1 MGKFQ
6 NNLIYFVKVAADQ
19 LVMIFCFVLAASF
32 VVSEVDGV
40 PLSQFFYIRLRLIN
54 FIIFLLFMIIWHINL
69 SLHGA
74 YYSKRIVPW
83 KSEASEIFYSVAIGA
98 ILLLVYSVIFK
109 VSLIT
114 PTFLL
119 VFWLSSCV
127 LTTGG
132 RMIVRFIITP
142 LRLRGININNILIVG
157 TNSRAVQFA
166 KDIESQPE
174 LGYRVVGFVDNEWA
188 EGVDFKDSGYKLVA
202 GFHNFPAF
210 LRKNVIDEVVI
221 DLPLNTFYH
230 EAMDIVD
237 FCVKQGVVVRFI
249 SDSFYLLTNMNLAR
263 SVVEEFHENVLI
275 TIYTG
280 AMGGW
285 PIMVK
290 RVFDFVG
297 SLLLIGIFSPVLLII
312 SLLILATSGR
322 PVFFIQER
330 MGINKRIFP
339 LFKFRTMVANAQQR
353 QAELERFNEADGP
366 VFKIKKDPRVTLIGR
381 FLRKTSLDE
390 LPQLF
395 NVLRGEMSLVGPRP
409 LPVRDYKGFNQ
420 DWHRRRFSVK
430 PGITCMWQI
439 RGRSSLSFEQWMKL
453 DIYYIDHW
461 SLWLDFKI
469 LVLTIPE
476 MLWGDGAY

>member
-1 MGKFQ
+1 
-6 NNLIYFVKVAADQ
+6 
-19 LVMIFCFVLAASF
+19 
-32 VVSEVDGV
+32 
-40 PLSQFFYIRLRLIN
+40 
-54 FIIFLLFMIIWHINL
+54 
-69 SLHGA
+69 
-74 YYSKRIVPW
+74 
-83 KSEASEIFYSVAIGA
+83 
-98 ILLLVYSVIFK
+98 
-109 VSLIT
+109 
-114 PTFLL
+114 
-119 VFWLSSCV
+119 
-127 LTTGG
+127 
-132 RMIVRFIITP
+132 
-142 LRLRGININNILIVG
+142 
-157 TNSRAVQFA
+157 
-166 KDIESQPE
+166 
-174 LGYRVVGFVDNEWA
+174 
-188 EGVDFKDSGYKLVA
+188 
-202 GFHNFPAF
+202 
-210 LRKNVIDEVVI
+210 VIDEVVI

>member
-1 MGKFQ
+1 MGKFHHR
-6 NNLIYFVKVAADQ
+6 LIYLAKVAFDQ
-19 LVMIFCFVLAASF
+19 VSMIFCFILAASF
-32 VVSEVDGV
+32 VVSDVDGV

-54 FIIFLLFMIIWHINL
+54 FVIFLLFMISWHINL
-69 SLHGA
+69 SLHGS

-83 KSEASEIFYSVAIGA
+83 KKEMAELFYSVSIGTT
-98 ILLLVYSVIFK
+98 LLLVYAVIFK

-119 VFWLSSCV
+119 VFWLSTI
-127 LTTGG
+127 L
-132 RMIVRFIITP
+132 MISSSRTIIRFILTP
-142 LRLRGININNILIVG
+142 LRLRGININNVLIVG

-166 KDIESQPE
+166 KDIENYPE
-174 LGYRVVGFVDNEWA
+174 LGYRVIGFVDNEWS
-188 EGVDFKDSGYKLVA
+188 GNLDFQDSGYPLLT

-210 LRKNVIDEVVI
+210 LRRSVVDEVVI
-221 DLPLNTFYH
+221 DLPLNTFYQ
-230 EAMDIVD
+230 EAMEIVD
-237 FCVKQGVVVRFI
+237 YCVKQGVVVRFI

-263 SVVEEFHENVLI
+263 SVVEEFQDNVLV

-285 PIMVK
+285 PIKLK
-290 RVFDFVG
+290 RVIDFVG
-297 SLLLIGIFSPVLLII
+297 SLLLIGVLSPLLLII
-312 SLLILATSGR
+312 SLLILATSGW

-330 MGINKRIFP
+330 MGIGKRIFR
-339 LFKFRTMVANAQQR
+339 LYKFRTMVADAEQR
-353 QAELERFNEADGP
+353 QAALEVANEADGP
-366 VFKIKKDPRVTLIGR
+366 VFKIKDDPRITMIGR

-395 NVLRGEMSLVGPRP
+395 NVLKGEMSLVGPRP

-430 PGITCMWQI
+430 PGITCLWQI
-439 RGRSSLSFEQWMKL
+439 RGRSSLSFEQWMNL

-461 SLWLDFKI
+461 SLLLDFKI
-469 LVLTIPE
+469 LALTAPE
-476 MLWGDGAY
+476 ILWGGGAY

>member
-1 MGKFQ
+1 
-6 NNLIYFVKVAADQ
+6 
-19 LVMIFCFVLAASF
+19 
-32 VVSEVDGV
+32 
-40 PLSQFFYIRLRLIN
+40 
-54 FIIFLLFMIIWHINL
+54 
-69 SLHGA
+69 
-74 YYSKRIVPW
+74 
-83 KSEASEIFYSVAIGA
+83 
-98 ILLLVYSVIFK
+98 
-109 VSLIT
+109 
-114 PTFLL
+114 
-119 VFWLSSCV
+119 
-127 LTTGG
+127 
-132 RMIVRFIITP
+132 
-142 LRLRGININNILIVG
+142 
-157 TNSRAVQFA
+157 
-166 KDIESQPE
+166 
-174 LGYRVVGFVDNEWA
+174 
-188 EGVDFKDSGYKLVA
+188 
-202 GFHNFPAF
+202 
-210 LRKNVIDEVVI
+210 
-221 DLPLNTFYH
+221 
-230 EAMDIVD
+230 
-237 FCVKQGVVVRFI
+237 
-249 SDSFYLLTNMNLAR
+249 
-263 SVVEEFHENVLI
+263 
-275 TIYTG
+275 
-280 AMGGW
+280 MGGW